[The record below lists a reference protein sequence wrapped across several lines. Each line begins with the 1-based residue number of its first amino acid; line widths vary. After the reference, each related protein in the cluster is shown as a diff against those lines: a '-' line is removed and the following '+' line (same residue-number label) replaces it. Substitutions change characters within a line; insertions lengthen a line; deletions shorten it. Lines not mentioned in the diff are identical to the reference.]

1 MSKHKDIF
9 DENDENKLEYTTIFE
24 EYVKILESTI
34 DTQLYQNYQEAQIS
48 AFYNDFKDNFKEYQ
62 KVNSDTVEILVGFID
77 FNKFKTQMLEVKKS
91 QVSDT
96 VDVSNSDDHYYI
108 DEATFWEYIKNHGAK
123 GEGFQKKID
132 HTTSDG
138 NISV

>member
-24 EYVKILESTI
+24 EYVKILERTI

-62 KVNSDTVEILVGFID
+62 KVNSDTVEILFGFID

-138 NISV
+138 NVSV

>member
-62 KVNSDTVEILVGFID
+62 KVNSDTVEILFGFID

-123 GEGFQKKID
+123 GEGFQKKMD
-132 HTTSDG
+132 
-138 NISV
+138 

>member
-62 KVNSDTVEILVGFID
+62 KVNSDTVEILFGFID

>member
-62 KVNSDTVEILVGFID
+62 KVNSDTVEILFGFID

-138 NISV
+138 NVSV